1 MTAIA
6 TGELAQAWGKLQAIV
21 PLTAIHN
28 EQQYDQAI
36 ETLHALWDV
45 VGEDETHPLYELL
58 DTLGTLV
65 HTYEEEQDP
74 GPSVTGVD
82 VFNYLMVEHQLDLA
96 SFPEIGEAE
105 DVSNI
110 LAGKRELTASE
121 IRALAS
127 RFGVSPASF
136 V

>member
-28 EQQYDQAI
+28 EQQYDQTI

-58 DTLGTLV
+58 DTLGTL
-65 HTYEEEQDP
+65 
-74 GPSVTGVD
+74 
-82 VFNYLMVEHQLDLA
+82 
-96 SFPEIGEAE
+96 
-105 DVSNI
+105 
-110 LAGKRELTASE
+110 
-121 IRALAS
+121 
-127 RFGVSPASF
+127 
-136 V
+136 